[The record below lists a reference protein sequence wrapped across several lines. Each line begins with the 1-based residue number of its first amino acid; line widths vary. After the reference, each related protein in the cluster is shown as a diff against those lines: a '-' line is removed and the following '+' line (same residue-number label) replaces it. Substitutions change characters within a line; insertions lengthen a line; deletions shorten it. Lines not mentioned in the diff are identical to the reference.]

1 MSAPIRPFERSLPM
15 QLMRAR
21 EAVMARFRPHLKA
34 RDLSDQ
40 QWRII
45 RALSETDALA
55 IAELSV
61 RCCIH
66 PASLS
71 RMLPALEQD
80 GLIMRKGHA
89 RDQRRSV
96 MSLSARGRRL
106 FQEMGPESEA
116 IYAALAREVG
126 AARLSQLY
134 VMLDALI
141 ATLEQAPVVNQKVRP
156 EKMTPRKSRV
166 AKVASRARSARSK
179 R

>member
-21 EAVMARFRPHLKA
+21 EAVMARFRPHLKL
-34 RDLSDQ
+34 RNLSDQ

-45 RALSETDALA
+45 RALSEADALE
-55 IAELSV
+55 IVELSA

-80 GLIMRKGHA
+80 GLVMRQGHA

-96 MSLSARGRRL
+96 MSLTARGRRL
-106 FQEMGPESEA
+106 FREMGPESEA
-116 IYAALAREVG
+116 IYAALARDIGV
-126 AARLSQLY
+126 ARLSQLY
-134 VMLDALI
+134 AMLDALI
-141 ATLEQAPVVNQKVRP
+141 ATLEQAPVVNQKVGP
-156 EKMTPRKSRV
+156 EKMTPRKTRV
-166 AKVASRARSARSK
+166 AKVASRVSRARSK

>member
-1 MSAPIRPFERSLPM
+1 MSGPIRPFERSLPM

-45 RALSETDALA
+45 RALSETNSLE
-55 IAELSV
+55 IVELSAC
-61 RCCIH
+61 CCIH

-71 RMLPALEQD
+71 RMLPALEQE
-80 GLIMRKGHA
+80 GLIKRQAHV

-96 MSLSARGRRL
+96 ISLTVHGRRL
-106 FQEMGPESEA
+106 FREMGPESEA
-116 IYAALAREVG
+116 IYAALARDIG
-126 AARLSQLY
+126 TARLSQLY
-134 VMLDALI
+134 AMLDALI
-141 ATLEQAPVVNQKVRP
+141 ATLEQPAIVNR
-156 EKMTPRKSRV
+156 KMGLRKTRV